1 MKRKNAWLMPLI
13 CMVTLMFGQGCG
25 VYMAFTQPDP
35 VSYEWLNPGQAQRGM
50 VMSVLGTPVE
60 SISTEDG
67 GRVDTYRF
75 YEGTS
80 TGWSAGR
87 AMLHMMADLFTLGL
101 WEIVATPTE
110 FAIRGDKIT
119 TQAVFDSKDVLRKFT
134 VIKREEKPLEKIH
147 EEEW

>member
-25 VYMAFTQPDP
+25 AYMAFTQPDP
-35 VSYEWLNPGQAQRGM
+35 VAYEQLNPGQAQRDR

-80 TGWSAGR
+80 SGYPALR

-110 FAIRGDKIT
+110 FAIRGDRIT
-119 TQAVFDSKDVLRKFT
+119 VQAVFDSKDVLRKFT